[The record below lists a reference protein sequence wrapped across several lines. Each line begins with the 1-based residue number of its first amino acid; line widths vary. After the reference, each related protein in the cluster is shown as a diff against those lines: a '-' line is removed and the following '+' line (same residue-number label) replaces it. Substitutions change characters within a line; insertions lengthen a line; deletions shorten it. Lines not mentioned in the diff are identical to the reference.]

1 MTTPMCED
9 GGPLREWAPLA
20 VLLQQIPAKVQN
32 GIFTQDISFTCIDAL
47 TEFIVIGTNHGLIY
61 WYNREKQDLQ
71 RLRCEVLE
79 LNFGSLPCKKID
91 QSISSIHLIRVNTSS
106 FPLFAEYELQNHECA
121 SDLYCRLHGCG
132 GQ

>member
-20 VLLQQIPAKVQN
+20 VLLQQIPAKMQN

-47 TEFIVIGTNHGLIY
+47 TEFIAIGTNHGLVY

-71 RLRCEVLE
+71 RLRCEVLGKFQKPVSP
-79 LNFGSLPCKKID
+79 LNKIMP
-91 QSISSIHLIRVNTSS
+91 QLI
-106 FPLFAEYELQNHECA
+106 
-121 SDLYCRLHGCG
+121 
-132 GQ
+132 

>member
-1 MTTPMCED
+1 MLLFEYDVITCEMFVAIMTTPMCED

-20 VLLQQIPAKVQN
+20 VLLQQIPAKIQN

-47 TEFIVIGTNHGLIY
+47 TEFIAIGTNHGLVY

-79 LNFGSLPCKKID
+79 KFQKLP
-91 QSISSIHLIRVNTSS
+91 L
-106 FPLFAEYELQNHECA
+106 
-121 SDLYCRLHGCG
+121 
-132 GQ
+132 